1 MKSCPFCGS
10 LRTKV
15 KPDQTASD
23 AAAGRLARDPP
34 AVVCLDCSA
43 IGPNVLARGARERLI
58 AVELWDERRGDK

>member
-23 AAAGRLARDPP
+23 AAAGRLTRDPP
-34 AVVCLDCSA
+34 AVVCLDCFA
-43 IGPNVLARGARERLI
+43 IGPSVLARGARERLM
-58 AVELWDERRGDK
+58 AVELWDERNGDT